1 MVNTINPFSLSYF
14 PSILGGLIFYGIN
27 HKIVG
32 SYHFLFFLS
41 PLPSQSNTFSI
52 HFLSYF
58 SLIFFLTQQNHLNQI
73 YPKCHKKWVLISSI
87 SKVFYCQ
94 IRNLEFE
101 SHLYQRLIVFFTKNK
116 KQNAIRKI
124 DFS

>member
-1 MVNTINPFSLSYF
+1 MVNTINPFTLSYF
-14 PSILGGLIFYGIN
+14 PSILGGLNFDGIDQ
-27 HKIVG
+27 KIVG
-32 SYHFLFFLS
+32 SYHFSLS
-41 PLPSQSNTFSI
+41 PSLLIKHLSI

-58 SLIFFLTQQNHLNQI
+58 SLIFFLTLQNHLNQI

-87 SKVFYCQ
+87 KKVSYCR

-101 SHLYQRLIVFFTKNK
+101 PQQYQKLIVVFTKNK